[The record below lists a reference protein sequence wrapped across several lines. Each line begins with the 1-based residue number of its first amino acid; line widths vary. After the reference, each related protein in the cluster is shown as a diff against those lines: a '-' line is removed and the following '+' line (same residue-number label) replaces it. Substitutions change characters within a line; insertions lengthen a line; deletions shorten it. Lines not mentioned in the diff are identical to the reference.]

1 MIAQL
6 IKLKLGLTKVLLI
19 TNTMKKIKIV
29 SILILVLAVCG
40 FIFYKIINKNEE
52 GLDSVTADYTMSC
65 DSIYQ
70 EFKSNKET
78 ASQKFLGKTIILSGV
93 VNNIEKIENNVNVV
107 YKVNSGEAVVSCTLD
122 SLNAPKLKTA
132 QGEKLVLKGEYVGY
146 EDDLM
151 FVEIPEIK
159 FNRCVIINK

>member
-1 MIAQL
+1 MKNIKTIIVTVIFILALVAL
-6 IKLKLGLTKVLLI
+6 IGGGVYY
-19 TNTMKKIKIV
+19 IV
-29 SILILVLAVCG
+29 KNIIFKDEVSLAE
-40 FIFYKIINKNEE
+40 K
-52 GLDSVTADYTMSC
+52 TADYSMSC

-159 FNRCVIINK
+159 FNRCVIVNK